1 MSHAHNRSESE
12 SSAGRVGAKRR
23 IETKRACM
31 WPRSLDFDTLRYS
44 IGARSDPCCHAL
56 TGADE
61 RFRAA
66 ISRVRQFLAAVRA
79 RVSDDEIAVL
89 EQYLEPSQR
98 DLFGAISPI
107 DQRHCLDVFKALLRQ
122 GHSNPDLLRAA
133 LLHDVGKRRIRL
145 WHRVAGVLLEAFWPT
160 LLEKLAVNR
169 PQSWLYGFYIYRYHA
184 NLSAELAE
192 RSGCSP
198 SVVELIRGHHTP
210 SENEVAKA
218 LWEADRLS

>member
-1 MSHAHNRSESE
+1 MSHARH
-12 SSAGRVGAKRR
+12 G
-23 IETKRACM
+23 
-31 WPRSLDFDTLRYS
+31 
-44 IGARSDPCCHAL
+44 IG
-56 TGADE
+56 
-61 RFRAA
+61 AA

-79 RVSDDEIAVL
+79 RVSDDEMAVL
-89 EQYLEPSQR
+89 EQYLDPSQR

-133 LLHDVGKRRIRL
+133 LLHDVGKRRISL